1 VSGPNRRPSRT
12 VELIV
17 PADFDDPLRASGGD
31 HYDRR
36 LAAGLA
42 GLGWRVRPH
51 PVAGQWPWPDAIAL
65 DRLTR
70 VLSEIADDS
79 LVLVDGLIGSTLPDV
94 FVPAARRLRL
104 AVLVLMRLGDSPMGH
119 EVDDASAREQAV
131 LEAAAAVV
139 TVSAWTRDDLVE
151 RYALPPDRLRI
162 ALPGTE
168 PAELAEPAA
177 RGNRL
182 LCVAAVTEHKGHDIL
197 VDALERITDLDWD
210 CTCVGSLDREPG
222 FVEQLRRRVDRDRFG
237 DRFRLTGPRAGDELA
252 DSYAGAD
259 LVVLPTRVESY
270 GMVLTEALARG
281 IPVVASAVG
290 GVPEAVGT
298 GRDGRRPGLLV
309 RPGDPVALADELS
322 RWLTD
327 AQLRHDLRKAAL
339 ERRARLPSWESTAR
353 CVDAVLRGISGGSG
367 Y

>member
-1 VSGPNRRPSRT
+1 MSPPSRT

-17 PADFDDPLRASGGD
+17 PEGFDHPLRASGGN

-42 GLGWRVRPH
+42 ALGWQVRPH
-51 PVAGQWPWPDAIAL
+51 PVPGEWPWPDAAAL
-65 DRLTR
+65 DGLTR
-70 VLSEIADDS
+70 VLSGIADDS

-104 AVLVLMRLGDSPMGH
+104 AVLVLMPLGDSPMGH
-119 EVDDASAREQAV
+119 EVDNGAERERAV

-139 TVSAWTRDDLVE
+139 AVSAWTRDDLLE
-151 RYALPPDRLRI
+151 RYGLPPDRVQV

-168 PAELAEPAA
+168 PAELAEPAPS
-177 RGNRL
+177 GNRL
-182 LCVAAVTEHKGHDIL
+182 LCVAAVSQHKGHDVL
-197 VDALERITDLDWD
+197 VEALDRVADLDWH
-210 CTCVGSLDREPG
+210 CTCVGSLDRQPD
-222 FVEQLRRRVDRDRFG
+222 FVAQLRRRLEGGRLSDRLHF
-237 DRFRLTGPRAGDELA
+237 TGPRAGEELA
-252 DSYAGAD
+252 DSYAAAD
-259 LVVLPTRVESY
+259 LVVLATRVESY

-298 GRDGRRPGLLV
+298 ARDGVRPGLLV
-309 RPGDPVALADELS
+309 PPGDPDALADRLA
-322 RWLTD
+322 RWLTE
-327 AQLRHDLRKAAL
+327 ARLRHDLRQAARD
-339 ERRARLPSWESTAR
+339 RRTSLPVWESTAQR
-353 CVDAVLRGISGGSG
+353 VDGVLRGISDRSV

>member
-1 VSGPNRRPSRT
+1 MSPPSRI

-17 PADFDDPLRASGGD
+17 PEGFDDPLRASGGNQ
-31 HYDRR
+31 YDRR

-42 GLGWRVRPH
+42 DLGWQVRPH
-51 PVAGQWPWPDAIAL
+51 PVPGHWPWPDAAAL

-70 VLSEIADDS
+70 VLSGMADGS

-104 AVLVLMRLGDSPMGH
+104 VVLVLMPLGDSPMGH
-119 EVDDASAREQAV
+119 EVDDAAARERAV

-139 TVSAWTRDDLVE
+139 TVSAWTRDDVLA
-151 RYALPPDRLRI
+151 RYALPPDRVQV

-168 PAELAEPAA
+168 RAELAEPTAS
-177 RGNRL
+177 GNRL
-182 LCVAAVTEHKGHDIL
+182 LCVAAVSQHKGHDVLIDSL
-197 VDALERITDLDWD
+197 DRIAELDWD
-210 CTCVGSLDREPG
+210 CTCVGSLDREPD
-222 FVEQLRRRVDRDRFG
+222 FVEQLRRRRDRG
-237 DRFRLTGPRAGDELA
+237 RLRGRLHLTGPRAGDELA
-252 DSYAGAD
+252 DSYAAAD
-259 LVVLPTRVESY
+259 LVVLATRVESY

-298 GRDGRRPGLLV
+298 SSDGHRPGLLV
-309 RPGDPVALADELS
+309 PPGDPAALADRLA

-327 AQLRHDLRKAAL
+327 AHLRHGLRQAARD
-339 ERRARLPSWESTAR
+339 RRSSLPSWESTAQR
-353 CVDAVLRGISGGSG
+353 VDAVLRGISRRSV